1 MAVFE
6 MSYASVGPPSMKSS
20 STRAMAVDAPWTMEG
35 AVGLLADAAEMLK
48 GARREWCVKRAGC
61 ARCDERH
68 RALLQLLELQ
78 LERGHFGLSNERGH
92 FGLSSGEALAELGIV
107 GSCCCA
113 SSSRATSAALC

>member
-78 LERGHFGLSNERGH
+78 LERGHFGLS
-92 FGLSSGEALAELGIV
+92 SGEPLAELGIV
-107 GSCCCA
+107 GSCCIEL
-113 SSSRATSAALC
+113 SSHLRRLVLIRTVPA